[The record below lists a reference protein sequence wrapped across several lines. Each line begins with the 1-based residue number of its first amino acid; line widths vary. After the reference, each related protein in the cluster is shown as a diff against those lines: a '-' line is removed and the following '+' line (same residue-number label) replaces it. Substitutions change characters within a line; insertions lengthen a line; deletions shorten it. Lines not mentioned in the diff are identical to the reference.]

1 MPTYLLLNSESEF
14 PQDWRLPEEADPND
28 LRRQLRECMRS
39 GEVLEIKILVG
50 SEPDLKASV
59 LLINGS
65 KLASATVVDAELPAK

>member
-14 PQDWRLPEEADPND
+14 PQDWMLPEETDPSD
-28 LRRQLRECMRS
+28 LRQELRDCMRS

-50 SEPDLKASV
+50 SEPDLKPSV

-65 KLASATVVDAELPAK
+65 KLASATVVDAEVPPR